1 MAGAPLSA
9 VGVLAEA
16 LSHWPDHEAIVARSG
31 RLTYRQL
38 DDLAER
44 HLHALIAAG
53 VRPGDRLGVS
63 LVNDLPLVALFHAG
77 MRLGVIWVGV
87 NRALAPPEKA
97 YLLANSQAAYFV
109 GDDGMV

>member
-1 MAGAPLSA
+1 MGDAPMSA
-9 VGVLAEA
+9 VDVLDEA
-16 LSHWPDHEAIVARSG
+16 LSNWPDDEATVARSG
-31 RLTYRQL
+31 RVTYRQL
-38 DDLAER
+38 DALVEQ

-87 NRALAPPEKA
+87 NRSLGTSREGVSPGRQPGR
-97 YLLANSQAAYFV
+97 LLCRR
-109 GDDGMV
+109 